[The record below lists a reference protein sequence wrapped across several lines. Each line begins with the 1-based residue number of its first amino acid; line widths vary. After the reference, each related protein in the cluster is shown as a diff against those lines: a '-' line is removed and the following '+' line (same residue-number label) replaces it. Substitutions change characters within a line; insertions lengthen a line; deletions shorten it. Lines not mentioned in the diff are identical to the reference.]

1 MFKKVLSFC
10 FLLLIFITGIQN
22 YGLAQDN
29 KGIHFTD
36 SSWQTLLAKAR
47 SEHKLIFMDAHTTW
61 CGPCK
66 WMDKNVFPDAEVAA
80 IYNHNFIN
88 AYTDMEKG
96 EGIELRKKYQVRA
109 YPTYLF
115 INGDGEVVHK
125 AVGQSAIPEFI
136 QFGLDALSPNRNL
149 QYFEKNYTTNETNFD
164 FVSGYLQTLQFAYED
179 DTANKVA
186 LKYLQNQKPELLKE
200 RGNWEILQKYI
211 TDAASPVFQYLVSH
225 RNEFEKLFDKKEVEQ
240 KIYSTYLAWPQ
251 HYLHYSESKPVVFD
265 DEGFNNFL
273 SLLEKSNYE
282 KKAEVIAKSKLTVY
296 FGQHKWEA
304 YTNTV
309 SQMIRDHVVELNV
322 AGAEDL
328 SIYSNLVYRFA
339 KNDQPAL
346 LEATGFAK
354 IISHDVP
361 EISERNK
368 AKYLELYANLLEE
381 TNQKDLATSVRK
393 TIDQQKLNE
402 AHSSSAFQQL
412 QMAPPKKK

>member
-1 MFKKVLSFC
+1 M
-10 FLLLIFITGIQN
+10 GIQQSAF
-22 YGLAQDN
+22 AQDN
-29 KGIHFTD
+29 AGIHFTD
-36 SSWQTLLAKAR
+36 SSWQTLLAKAKA
-47 SEHKLIFMDAHTTW
+47 EHKLIFMDAHTTW

-96 EGIELRKKYQVRA
+96 EGIDLRKKYEVRA

-125 AVGQSAIPEFI
+125 AVGQSTIPEFI
-136 QFGLDALSPNRNL
+136 QFGLDALSPTHNL
-149 QYFEKNYTTNETNFD
+149 QYFEKNYAANSTDFD
-164 FVSGYLQTLQFAYED
+164 FVSNYLHTLRFAYEND
-179 DTANKVA
+179 AANKIA
-186 LKYLQNQKPELLKE
+186 LQYLQNQKPELLKE
-200 RGNWEILQKYI
+200 RGNWQMLQKYI
-211 TDAASPVFQYLVSH
+211 TDASSPVFQYLVNH
-225 RNEFEKLFDKKEVEQ
+225 RSEFEKLFDKKEVEQ

-251 HYLHYSESKPVVFD
+251 HYLHYSETRPVVFD
-265 DEGFNNFL
+265 NKGFDHFL
-273 SLLEKSNYE
+273 SLLEKSDYE
-282 KKAEVIAKSKLTVY
+282 KKAEVIAKSKLTVF
-296 FGQHKWEA
+296 FGQGKWEA
-304 YTNTV
+304 YTHTV
-309 SQMIRDHVVELNV
+309 SQMIKDHIVQLDA

-339 KNDQPAL
+339 KNDRPAL
-346 LEATGFAK
+346 LDATRFAK

-361 EISERNK
+361 GISDRNK